1 MRRSF
6 DPQRVASHGL
16 RTTAL
21 KCNLK
26 SNVYV
31 LDLDSRFKKKKPSGI
46 VLCSGLLCSFALFC
60 DFCVNFGFVYPV
72 SVKNA
77 IGILL
82 AVVWNLCITFGKKT
96 NATIL
101 ILLTLSMAGFPVCTD
116 LDIFFIV

>member
-31 LDLDSRFKKKKPSGI
+31 LDLDSRFKKKPSGI
-46 VLCSGLLCSFALFC
+46 VLFSGLLCSFALFC
-60 DFCVNFGFVYPV
+60 DFCVNLAFVCPV
-72 SVKNA
+72 SVKNT

-82 AVVWNLCITFGKKT
+82 VAV
-96 NATIL
+96 
-101 ILLTLSMAGFPVCTD
+101 
-116 LDIFFIV
+116 